1 MSVEPGRIEQC
12 NLVVRLREGAQGKA
26 YWDAQWRYRSG
37 PAESW
42 SLKKRRL
49 GLAWQEPDGN
59 GGWRKRKGRC
69 PDGWLDERTA
79 SVTALAAIEEHAR
92 ELIAEERRRR
102 EAAERKPTV
111 RELAQEWLEWLEEVK
126 GAKP

>member
-37 PAESW
+37 PTKPW

-69 PDGWLDERTA
+69 PSGWLDERSA
-79 SVTALAAIEEHAR
+79 NVAAVAAMEGHAVELAESAQRTRAVAEHR
-92 ELIAEERRRR
+92 V
-102 EAAERKPTV
+102 TV
-111 RELAQEWLEWLEEVK
+111 RELAHEWL
-126 GAKP
+126 